1 MNPCSPGYALGV
13 RRRIA
18 ILFVVALSLIGI
30 ALWARF
36 RDQAALPGGW
46 RPPKLAVG
54 RARQAPISPGDPEV
68 ALEWGVITCTIDAAL
83 GDDPGRLV
91 ARSTEDQTAVST
103 AEGRALTLNVTPGEW
118 TVNWHSG
125 GDSRNSE
132 LRRLGMVEVDAGEV
146 QRCTL
151 PKAGWTLSGNVV
163 DLHGE
168 PQSGAWVE
176 GCRTETRTDEH
187 GLFTLVLQR
196 GDCLVRAWSA
206 DGALQRPGEPVYFS
220 PFDPPAS
227 PTFRLDTAQ
236 IGGVGLALV
245 GATEGLR
252 VSYVLPGGPGEIAGI
267 EAGDVIVE
275 ADGESTAGWSVSHGV
290 ENITGTPGTQVRLRV
305 QRGDVESEYA
315 LVRARIEEPAAVE
328 SEEITP

>member
-1 MNPCSPGYALGV
+1 M
-13 RRRIA
+13 RRRFA
-18 ILFVVALSLIGI
+18 ILFVVAVALIGL
-30 ALWARF
+30 ALWAQF
-36 RDQAALPGGW
+36 QDQAAPPGGW
-46 RPPKLAVG
+46 RPPKLAAG
-54 RARQAPISPGDPEV
+54 RARNVPAALGDPDV
-68 ALEWGVITCTIDAAL
+68 AIEWGVVTCTVDLAL

-103 AEGRALTLNVTPGEW
+103 TEGRALTLNLAPGEW

-125 GDSRNSE
+125 GGSRTSE

-168 PQSGAWVE
+168 PQVGAWVE

-187 GLFTLVLQR
+187 GVFTLALQR
-196 GDCLVRAWSA
+196 GDCLVRAWTA
-206 DGALQRPGEPVYFS
+206 DGALRRPGEPLYFS
-220 PFDPPAS
+220 PFDPPVS

-252 VSYVLPGGPGEIAGI
+252 VSYVLPGGPGENAGI

-275 ADGESTAGWSVSHGV
+275 AHGESTAGWSVTHGV
-290 ENITGTPGTQVRLRV
+290 ETITGTPGTQVRLRV
-305 QRGDVESEYA
+305 VRGDVESEYE
-315 LVRARIEEPAAVE
+315 LVRARIEE
-328 SEEITP
+328 EEVVVVIAP